1 MYSLYQALLSQH
13 PRQLIPVRCAEQTI
27 MQLHRYFEDVVL
39 ENGLSALVIESL
51 PLMEE
56 RTLRDISR
64 VRDVGRAANR
74 AFFFVDAEDALNELP
89 LRAREQDREPA
100 LLKRV
105 TSQQPSE
112 RFVVIADSR
121 FSALIATRPN
131 EQEEDD
137 TGGDEVIWS
146 FEPDIVYSALEYL
159 MARVTAEGHFQAM
172 AFAAAVK
179 SSMPKATSLQLTV
192 SVTTKLARLLQEQA
206 GREIAINRIA
216 TAIRSSLELGSILQ
230 TTVDEVGRALN
241 VQHCALRVEGEAG
254 APTLTH
260 CYYRDRTGDDK
271 AEELELM
278 GDLDAYTSRLSRRHM
293 NYVLDGR
300 SEPDSQDTQQ
310 IRPLAVVPLIY
321 RERFMGVL
329 LVRSDNEARIWQENE
344 VLLLRTVSDQ
354 VTVAVNHARLF
365 AQMQQQALTDALTGC
380 VNRRSF
386 EMQLERDMQL
396 AMRMRQSLSLIL
408 LDLDNFKLVNDTH
421 GHDAG
426 DLALRML
433 ADGLREELRGVNTA
447 ARYGG
452 EEFAIILPQAGLD
465 GASIVAERLRARIES
480 MEVPGIG
487 YITASFGVAT
497 FPQHATSR
505 STLIVN
511 ADRAL
516 YQAKHSGRNRV
527 CVASHLAGSADG
539 SVIQLEDDVVGEEA
553 PMENALEGADND
565 GHLEHLEH
573 LDNLE
578 DLAPVVAAQAST
590 IDLSDPEEELDIP
603 LYL

>member
-27 MQLHRYFEDVVL
+27 AQLHRYFEDVVL
-39 ENGLSALVIESL
+39 ENNLSALVIESL

-56 RTLRDISR
+56 RTLRDLAR
-64 VRDVGRAANR
+64 VRDVGRAAQR
-74 AFFFVDAEDALNELP
+74 AFFFVDAKDALNELT
-89 LRAREQDREPA
+89 LRVKDQDREPVV
-100 LLKRV
+100 LKRTV
-105 TSQQPSE
+105 SKQVAE
-112 RFVVIADSR
+112 RFVVIADAR
-121 FSALIATRPN
+121 FSALIATLPS
-131 EQEEDD
+131 EEETDE

-159 MARVTAEGHFQAM
+159 MARVTAEGHYQAT
-172 AFAAAVK
+172 AFATAVK
-179 SSMPKATSLQLTV
+179 TSMPKATSLQLTV

-216 TAIRSSLELGSILQ
+216 TAIRSSLKLDSILQ
-230 TTVDEVGRALN
+230 TTVDEVGRALH
-241 VQHCALRVEGEAG
+241 VQHCALRVEGDAG
-254 APTLTH
+254 QPALTH
-260 CYYRDRTGDDK
+260 CYFRDRVGNDNNDNS
-271 AEELELM
+271 EEVELM
-278 GDLDAYTSRLSRRHM
+278 GDLDAHTARLSSRYK

-300 SEPDSQDTQQ
+300 SEANGEESQQ

-321 RERFMGVL
+321 HERFMGVL
-329 LVRSDNEARIWQENE
+329 LVRSDDATRVWQENE

-408 LDLDNFKLVNDTH
+408 LDLDNFKAVNDTY

-426 DLALRML
+426 DIALRML
-433 ADGLREELRGVNTA
+433 ADGLREELRGVDTA

-480 MEVPGIG
+480 MEVPSIG
-487 YITASFGVAT
+487 HITASFGVST
-497 FPQHATSR
+497 FPLHATSR
-505 STLIVN
+505 STLVVT

-516 YQAKHSGRNRV
+516 YQAKNSGRNCV
-527 CVASHLAGSADG
+527 CVASEGIGGMNEEPINLDG
-539 SVIQLEDDVVGEEA
+539 EPDEPSLEEA
-553 PMENALEGADND
+553 AAIETAQDFSAQTVDADAPTISLLE
-565 GHLEHLEH
+565 
-573 LDNLE
+573 
-578 DLAPVVAAQAST
+578 Q
-590 IDLSDPEEELDIP
+590 SDPEEEMDVP